1 VEHKRSAHG
10 YQPNASGVPLPAV
23 RVRCA
28 AWPLRILFPVIIR
41 MEDAGGRR
49 VLVTG
54 ATGYIGGR
62 LVPRLL
68 EAGLRVR
75 CLVRDAERLRDRSWY
90 DDVEVTTGDVLRA
103 DTLPAALQDVSVA
116 YYLVHSL
123 GAGADYNTRDLE
135 AARIFGA
142 AAAAA
147 GVERIIYLGGLAE
160 PAADLSE
167 HLRSRQQTGA
177 VLREAGVPVTEFR
190 AGVIV
195 GSGSLSFEMIRYLT
209 ERIPV
214 LICPRWVYTRT
225 QPIGIREVVDYLVA
239 ALAVPASSG
248 RTIEVG
254 GADVVTYG
262 EMMTTYAAVRGLRR
276 WLLPVPVLT
285 PRLSSLWVNLV
296 TPIPAAI
303 ARPLIDGLR
312 NENVVHDNAAAEL
325 FPQIR
330 PVPYRTSV
338 ERALE
343 RLHASGV
350 ESAWSDALSSSGPTP
365 RVVLSDS
372 EGMVRE
378 HRERPVRAS
387 PATLF
392 AVFTGLGGETGWLFM
407 NWAWRLRGL
416 ADRLMGGVGLRR
428 GRRDPHEL
436 RIGDA
441 LDFWRVEALE
451 PGRLLRLR
459 AEMKV
464 PGEAWLQLR
473 ATPMIDGRTLLQQ
486 TAFFAPHGLTGWLY
500 WYVLYPVHRIIFSGF
515 IREIAR
521 RAEARPDPGG
531 GSVAGSD
538 ANGSGTKRAA
548 PGLPPSASS

>member
-1 VEHKRSAHG
+1 MTD
-10 YQPNASGVPLPAV
+10 
-23 RVRCA
+23 A
-28 AWPLRILFPVIIR
+28 AR
-41 MEDAGGRR
+41 RR

-90 DDVEVTTGDVLRA
+90 DDVEVATGDVLRA
-103 DTLPAALQDVSVA
+103 DTLPAALQDVSIA

-123 GAGADYNTRDLE
+123 GAGAGYNARDLE

-147 GVERIIYLGGLAE
+147 GVERIIYLGGLAAA
-160 PAADLSE
+160 AADLSE

-177 VLREAGVPVTEFR
+177 ALREAGVPVTEFR

-195 GSGSLSFEMIRYLT
+195 GSGSVSFEMIRYLT
-209 ERIPV
+209 ERIPA
-214 LICPRWVYTRT
+214 LICPQWVYTRT
-225 QPIGIREVVDYLVA
+225 QPIGIREVLDYLVA
-239 ALAVPASSG
+239 ALDVPASSG

-254 GADVVTYG
+254 GADVITYG
-262 EMMTTYAAVRGLRR
+262 DMMMTYAAARGLKR

-312 NENVVHDNAAAEL
+312 NENIVHDNTAREL
-325 FPQIR
+325 FPHIQ
-330 PVPYRTSV
+330 PVSYRTSV

-350 ESAWSDALSSSGPTP
+350 ESAWSDALSSSRQRQ
-365 RVVLSDS
+365 RVGLSDS

-378 HRERPVRAS
+378 HRERYVNAS
-387 PATLF
+387 PATVF
-392 AVFTGLGGETGWLFM
+392 SVFTSLGGETGWLFM
-407 NWAWRLRGL
+407 NWAWQLRGL

-428 GRRDPHEL
+428 GRRHASEL
-436 RIGDA
+436 RVGDA
-441 LDFWRVEALE
+441 LDFWRVEAIE
-451 PGRLLRLR
+451 AGRLLRLR

-464 PGEAWLQLR
+464 PGEAWLQLV
-473 ATPMIDGRTLLQQ
+473 ATPMADGRTLLQQ
-486 TAFFAPHGLTGWLY
+486 TAFFAPRGLSGWLY
-500 WYVLYPVHRIIFSGF
+500 WYALYPVHRIIFSGF
-515 IREIAR
+515 IREIGR
-521 RAEARPDPGG
+521 RAEAVRPD
-531 GSVAGSD
+531 
-538 ANGSGTKRAA
+538 AA
-548 PGLPPSASS
+548 AMPRPAE